1 MDSTFMGTLA
11 GMAARLS
18 SVDGG
23 VIQIAAADERNRRSL
38 EDLGLHFL
46 MEIDPAQA
54 IWLATIDTIRAD
66 LKPPQPIMPQS
77 PVQRTQLVLDSHRA
91 LSVTNEKNTATFSA
105 VVTLLEVDLA
115 EKQAK
120 ASKPAEG

>member
-1 MDSTFMGTLA
+1 
-11 GMAARLS
+11 MAARLAS
-18 SVDGG
+18 IDGG

-54 IWLATIDTIRAD
+54 VWLATIDTIRAG

-77 PVQRTQLVLDSHRA
+77 SVQRTQLVLESHRV
-91 LSVTNEKNTATFSA
+91 LSASNEKNTATFSS
-105 VVTLLEVDLA
+105 VITLLEVELA

-120 ASKPAEG
+120 ASKPAED